1 MSANVENKKVTE
13 EKKLTKKDI
22 RRSWF
27 RWLTFAQSNFNYE
40 RMQGSG
46 FANSMAPIIEKLYTT
61 KEDRSAALKRH
72 LSFFNTNPTVGTLTH
87 GITIAMEE
95 ERANGAEISDEAISS
110 IKTGLMGPIA
120 GIGDTLTQGVITPI
134 LLAFG
139 VGLAKEGNLMGPIL
153 YIVLIS
159 SIIIWISY
167 TLWMKGYKLGRNA
180 VDQILGGG
188 IFNSIIEAAGILGCT
203 VIGALTGKFVNVSTP
218 FELKVGETVVGL
230 QAELF
235 DKIMPSLLPL
245 LLTLWVYKQLEK
257 GKTPIKIMVYIMV
270 IGAVGSILRIL

>member
-1 MSANVENKKVTE
+1 
-13 EKKLTKKDI
+13 
-22 RRSWF
+22 
-27 RWLTFAQSNFNYE
+27 
-40 RMQGSG
+40 
-46 FANSMAPIIEKLYTT
+46 
-61 KEDRSAALKRH
+61 
-72 LSFFNTNPTVGTLTH
+72 
-87 GITIAMEE
+87 
-95 ERANGAEISDEAISS
+95 
-110 IKTGLMGPIA
+110 
-120 GIGDTLTQGVITPI
+120 
-134 LLAFG
+134 
-139 VGLAKEGNLMGPIL
+139 
-153 YIVLIS
+153 
-159 SIIIWISY
+159 
-167 TLWMKGYKLGRNA
+167 MKGYKLGRNA

-203 VIGALTGKFVNVSTP
+203 VIGALTGKFVSVSTP

>member
-1 MSANVENKKVTE
+1 LSANVENKKVTE

-203 VIGALTGKFVNVSTP
+203 VIGALTGKFVSVSTP